1 MPKIQRKKIGN
12 QIVFYKITST
22 RQTSTSGTA
31 KSGPATIIE
40 KETMGPKG
48 KYNVYRSSI
57 SYSPYEKKWQLG
69 NGWNL
74 YKELNLKKATEAAKN
89 ALKYL

>member
-1 MPKIQRKKIGN
+1 MAKIQRKKIGN
-12 QIVFYKITST
+12 KIVFYKITSIDGK
-22 RQTSTSGTA
+22 R
-31 KSGPATIIE
+31 KSGEAVFID